1 MKRGYAD
8 CMASADTRIK
18 PPEALSD
25 GQKDCLRLVM
35 QHFSSKEIA
44 RSLGVSPHTVDK
56 RLKLAISAM
65 GVQGRV
71 EAARILAIAEAN
83 LDLGGLNPNRLQPA
97 FLFAAS
103 PQLATPDPAKSDPA
117 QLDPAKFDR
126 ANGDQA
132 LVYQSPD
139 LSRHSDIGKSGSS
152 TGEWNPAADRSGGM
166 LHEGQAAFLSR
177 SSPQARTGFLGLLVG
192 GEAQVNDLSVAAR
205 MVAMAGIVS
214 GSILAFAVSIS
225 VIEGLSR
232 LY

>member
-1 MKRGYAD
+1 
-8 CMASADTRIK
+8 MANVDTRLK

-65 GVQGRV
+65 GVQSRV
-71 EAARILAIAEAN
+71 EAARKLAVAE
-83 LDLGGLNPNRLQPA
+83 GGLDPIGLVLNQSPNRSTPVHVTPA
-97 FLFAAS
+97 N
-103 PQLATPDPAKSDPA
+103 
-117 QLDPAKFDR
+117 R
-126 ANGDQA
+126 DQA

-166 LHEGQAAFLSR
+166 LHEGQTAFLSR
-177 SSPQARTGFLGLLVG
+177 SSPQARTGFLGLFVG

-225 VIEGLSR
+225 VSEGLSR

>member
-1 MKRGYAD
+1 MKRGYAGR
-8 CMASADTRIK
+8 MANADTRMK

-65 GVQGRV
+65 GVQSRV
-71 EAARILAIAEAN
+71 EAARKLAVAE
-83 LDLGGLNPNRLQPA
+83 GGLDPIGLDFNQSQNRLAPA
-97 FLFAAS
+97 
-103 PQLATPDPAKSDPA
+103 PPAN
-117 QLDPAKFDR
+117 R
-126 ANGDQA
+126 DQA

-139 LSRHSDIGKSGSS
+139 LSRHSNIGKSGSS

-166 LHEGQAAFLSR
+166 LHEGQAAFLGR
-177 SSPQARTGFLGLLVG
+177 SAPQARTGFLGLVFG

-205 MVAMAGIVS
+205 MVAMAGIVL
-214 GSILAFAVSIS
+214 GSILTFAVFIS

>member
-8 CMASADTRIK
+8 CMASAGNRIK

-71 EAARILAIAEAN
+71 EAARKLAIAEGN
-83 LDLGGLNPNRLQPA
+83 LDHGGRNPNWPQPA
-97 FLFAAS
+97 YLFAAN
-103 PQLATPDPAKSDPA
+103 PDLEAQDPTK
-117 QLDPAKFDR
+117 LDIAKFDK
-126 ANGDQA
+126 AHGDQA

-139 LSRHSDIGKSGSS
+139 LSRQFKLGKSGSPS
-152 TGEWNPAADRSGGM
+152 AEWNPADGRSDGM
-166 LHEGQAAFLSR
+166 LHEGQAAFFGR
-177 SSPQARTGFLGLLVG
+177 SSSRAKTGLLGLVFDREL
-192 GEAQVNDLSVAAR
+192 QVNDLSVVAR
-205 MVAMAGIVS
+205 LAAMAGIVS
-214 GSILAFAVSIS
+214 GSILAFAVFIS

>member
-1 MKRGYAD
+1 
-8 CMASADTRIK
+8 MANVDTRLK

-65 GVQGRV
+65 GVQSRV
-71 EAARILAIAEAN
+71 EAARKLAVAE
-83 LDLGGLNPNRLQPA
+83 GGLDPIGLVLNQSPNRSTPA
-97 FLFAAS
+97 PL
-103 PQLATPDPAKSDPA
+103 PT
-117 QLDPAKFDR
+117 
-126 ANGDQA
+126 ANRDQA

-139 LSRHSDIGKSGSS
+139 LSRHSDIVKSGSL